1 MSQKKSKATRRSISI
16 LRQIVQG
23 ELPGWKIAEFAANEK
38 IKARGFSYDAQIYLL
53 MLGQLLHLFSLNEL
67 VDVSQIYASELSRI
81 RRIVPAKLNTFSNAN
96 RTRNPEVIEKFFW
109 YVYGQMKQEHP
120 DFIACPRKGPLAR
133 FRSRGIY
140 AIDSSTISLAFSCIS
155 WAKHRQK
162 KAAVKL
168 HMVASVPSRL
178 PHFCIVDKRSSG
190 RSGLRF

>member
-81 RRIVPAKLNTFSNAN
+81 RGIVPAKLNTFSNAN

-120 DFIACPRKGPLAR
+120 DFIACPCKGPLAR
-133 FRSRGIY
+133 FRSRGVY
-140 AIDSSTISLAFSCIS
+140 AIDSSTISLVFSCIS

-168 HMVASVPSRL
+168 HMVGGYHRRTL
-178 PHFCIVDKRSSG
+178 
-190 RSGLRF
+190 